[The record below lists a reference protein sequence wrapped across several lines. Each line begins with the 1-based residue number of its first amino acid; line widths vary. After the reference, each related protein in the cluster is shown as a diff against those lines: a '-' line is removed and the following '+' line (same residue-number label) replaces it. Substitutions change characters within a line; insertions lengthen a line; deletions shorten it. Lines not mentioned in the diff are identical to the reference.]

1 MAKVSVRFF
10 GRVKEV
16 TGENGT
22 EIGIEEGEMIKALL
36 NRLSQRFG
44 DTFRK
49 FLYDPNTNNLRIP
62 ITIVVNGVNVM
73 THEGLETK
81 LHDNDLIFIL
91 TPVAGG

>member
-1 MAKVSVRFF
+1 MAKVSVKFF

-16 TGENGT
+16 TGVNGT
-22 EIGIEEGEMIKALL
+22 EISIEEGEMVKMLL

-44 DTFRK
+44 KTFRK
-49 FLYDPNTNNLRIP
+49 FLYDPKTNNLRTP

-73 THEGLETK
+73 THKGLETK
-81 LHDNDLIFIL
+81 LRDSDLVFIL